1 MKKKISLL
9 IPTFNE
15 ENEIIE
21 LYTALSTLID
31 GAMAT
36 SYDFEVLFVND
47 GSTDRSLE
55 IIKSIRERDA
65 RVNYLNLS
73 RNFGKEGAMLAGFD
87 FVKGDCAVILD
98 ADLQDPVEVIPEMVR
113 WWEKGYEDVYGCRV
127 TRGREPWLRKR
138 LSLAFYN
145 FLQSSTKFD
154 ILPNVG
160 DFRLLDRR
168 CIEALRNL
176 RETQRYTKG
185 LFCWVGFKKKEV
197 LFDRHDRKSSK
208 SSYNFQ
214 SLLNLAIDGIT
225 SFSTSPLRIASILG
239 FVIALIAFIYLIAI
253 FTKTLIWGDDVPGF
267 PALMCVILFL
277 GGIQLIC
284 LGIIGEYV
292 GRIFNESKN
301 RPVYIADS
309 YNGESI
315 LSTSLLPNENK

>member
-1 MKKKISLL
+1 MKKTISLL

-15 ENEIIE
+15 ENEIPS
-21 LYTALSTLID
+21 LYSALSSLTE
-31 GAMAT
+31 GEMGST
-36 SYDFEVLFVND
+36 YDFEILFVND
-47 GSTDRSLE
+47 GSTDRTLE
-55 IIKSIRERDA
+55 IIKKLREQDK

-87 FVKGDCAVILD
+87 YVKGDCTVILD
-98 ADLQDPVEVIPEMVR
+98 ADLQDPVEVIPEMVG

-127 TRGREPWLRKR
+127 TRGKEPWLRKR

-168 CIEALRNL
+168 CIEALRTL

-197 LFDRHDRKSSK
+197 LFDRHDRKGSK

-239 FVIALIAFIYLIAI
+239 FVIALIAFVYLIAI

-277 GGIQLIC
+277 GGIQLLC

-309 YNGESI
+309 YNGERI
-315 LSTSLLPNENK
+315 